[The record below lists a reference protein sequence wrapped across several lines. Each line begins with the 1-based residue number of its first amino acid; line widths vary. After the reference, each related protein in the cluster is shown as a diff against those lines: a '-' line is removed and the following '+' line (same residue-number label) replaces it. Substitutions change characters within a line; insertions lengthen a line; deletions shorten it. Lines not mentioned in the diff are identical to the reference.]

1 MAEVGAAHLISARE
15 NMTIM
20 RPPIMEEDLNHME
33 EAVEKEDLSLEEEE
47 EAVEKEDLSL
57 GEEEEDL
64 EKADLNLGE
73 EEDLKI
79 VVEVKVD
86 FTFVEE
92 VKIDLSL
99 GEGEKGDLI
108 FVEEE
113 KKGLS
118 LMEGVEDF
126 LFENKMKKIDFL
138 QKEVM
143 IFN

>member
-20 RPPIMEEDLNHME
+20 RPPIMEEDLNHM
-33 EAVEKEDLSLEEEE
+33 E